1 MANGFGGGFGGNMGG
16 FTLPD
21 FSQIDLSGIGAAVA
35 KYQADE
41 ARKGATNQYEADV
54 AEFKT
59 NEAKGLEQG
68 LGSLEQA
75 PLPFDL
81 EPQMIQEI
89 LPQLPPE
96 IIQEV
101 VPQLPPEIIP
111 AVVPQLPPEILPA
124 VVPQLPPEI
133 LPAVVPQLP
142 PEIIPAVIP
151 QLPPQIM
158 PDIINGILPIL
169 PPEIIQQMLPQLPP
183 EVLPAVIPQ
192 LPAVDVSA
200 VDEFIIPPEVEP
212 DFVSAVEPD
221 FLRIPP
227 PLDREPQVIDEI
239 AQIEKVD
246 KSTPVKENPYEKV
259 FIPQIP
265 EFNPNDP
272 TFIPKFDPTPPPEA
286 PPPPPLPPI
295 VPPEDPIVPPEDPIY
310 VPGPDPIITPPPEDI
325 TLPVIPPPPE
335 EYQPKEPMYTP
346 REVIKNPS
354 QGNLIDQQRRAYNS
368 NLSNLVYQ
376 APDIVR
382 DEYVRPMSAAQFGS
396 APGSAEDV
404 RTPVYKDPPQFI
416 AMNRGGSVG
425 KPGYNRKDSKG
436 HKYDAENI
444 SLEDL
449 GGLIKGYEQ
458 ISDWKY
464 ARKQLPWETG
474 PDQGLDLDIKRILM
488 EGEFDGKTEEE
499 LERERANFEVVK
511 EFADNPYLFQTF
523 DDPNINVM
531 GAFGTLDRGEYE
543 KPEVP
548 SGKPGY
554 NRKANGGSINLNNS
568 SMNRGIGQLPP
579 MQQQD
584 KLTQLF
590 QSSFRPRR

>member
-21 FSQIDLSGIGAAVA
+21 FSQVDLSGIGAAVA

-96 IIQEV
+96 II
-101 VPQLPPEIIP
+101 P
-111 AVVPQLPPEILPA
+111 AVV
-124 VVPQLPPEI
+124 
-133 LPAVVPQLP
+133 
-142 PEIIPAVIP
+142 P

-169 PPEIIQQMLPQLPP
+169 PPEIIQQVIPQLPP
-183 EVLPAVIPQ
+183 EVLPEVIPQ
-192 LPAVDVSA
+192 LPPDLVSAVDVST
-200 VDEFIIPPEVEP
+200 VDEFIIPPGVEP

-416 AMNRGGSVG
+416 AMNRGGS
-425 KPGYNRKDSKG
+425 
-436 HKYDAENI
+436 
-444 SLEDL
+444 
-449 GGLIKGYEQ
+449 
-458 ISDWKY
+458 
-464 ARKQLPWETG
+464 
-474 PDQGLDLDIKRILM
+474 
-488 EGEFDGKTEEE
+488 
-499 LERERANFEVVK
+499 
-511 EFADNPYLFQTF
+511 
-523 DDPNINVM
+523 
-531 GAFGTLDRGEYE
+531 
-543 KPEVP
+543 
-548 SGKPGY
+548 
-554 NRKANGGSINLNNS
+554 INLNNS